1 MALFAVLPVTQPTDS
16 PHHSNSLFHQ
26 SRSPSQSPDKNEL
39 EHSSSTM
46 AGNSS
51 RRRPTKTTPVTP
63 VTPAPSRPA
72 ISAAA
77 LNGTPQNLGSGSRS
91 LYGVYDDPKKAVV
104 RKQYDAYLH
113 EDLLNHR
120 VYISFESALQNI
132 LHVPNDWKEDEH
144 EYRKII
150 NQVAKNDGFQKKREA
165 YLNLCNGNEAG
176 EEALYE
182 PQTQLYNEAISLINS
197 FSASPYH
204 KKDESLL
211 HFRVN
216 HPIRI
221 AEGIF
226 TAKKGLVPDLT
237 GTLKQLNQ
245 DEYIIWPMIVHVEEM
260 KDSDATLDKGDNV
273 PRAAG
278 QGRFLLCEG
287 DPWSER
293 HSPARKRTAGTTEE
307 TTQAPDKKRKISSAQ
322 SVPSKA
328 ARVSRQKSASA
339 RPDEQSAT
347 STADPERKDNEASTE
362 ARLQCARYLMEMLE
376 FSVLRSHALVTL
388 VDRDRMQLVYAD
400 RSAIVTSSII
410 DLRTDNGLDQF
421 LAMLIAFH
429 RLSPKQWGFL
439 SLVEN
444 PFLTNSY
451 KSSSY
456 STSTTEDKKRKWLHA
471 GRHPISPARDHWPR
485 DLCHRR
491 QM

>member
-1 MALFAVLPVTQPTDS
+1 MALFAVLPVTQRADSDS
-16 PHHSNSLFHQ
+16 PPHSNSLFHQ
-26 SRSPSQSPDKNEL
+26 SRSPSQSPDKIEL
-39 EHSSSTM
+39 EHHSSTM

-63 VTPAPSRPA
+63 VTPAPSRAA
-72 ISAAA
+72 ISEAA
-77 LNGTPQNLGSGSRS
+77 LNGTPHNLGSGSRS
-91 LYGVYDDPKKAVV
+91 LYRVYDDPKKAEVC
-104 RKQYDAYLH
+104 KQYDAYLH

-132 LHVPNDWKEDEH
+132 LHVPKDWKEDEH

-150 NQVAKNDGFQKKREA
+150 NQVAENDSFQKKREA
-165 YLNLCNGNEAG
+165 YLNLCNGNEGG

-197 FSASPYH
+197 FSVSPYH
-204 KKDESLL
+204 KRDENLL

-226 TAKKGLVPDLT
+226 TTKKGLVPDLT
-237 GTLKQLNQ
+237 GTSKKLER

-260 KDSDATLDKGDNV
+260 KDSDATLDMGDNV

-278 QGRFLLCEG
+278 QDEG

-293 HSPARKRTAGTTEE
+293 YSPARKRTTGPTAEK
-307 TTQAPDKKRKISSAQ
+307 TQAPDKKRKISSSQ
-322 SVPSKA
+322 SVPCKT
-328 ARVSRQKSASA
+328 ARVSRQKSSST
-339 RPDEQSAT
+339 RPDEESAT
-347 STADPERKDNEASTE
+347 STGDPEKKDNQLCIE

-410 DLRTDNGLDQF
+410 DLRTNNGLDQF

-444 PFLTNSY
+444 PFLTNSGF
-451 KSSSY
+451 
-456 STSTTEDKKRKWLHA
+456 TV
-471 GRHPISPARDHWPR
+471 
-485 DLCHRR
+485 
-491 QM
+491 